1 MSRIMTQALECHGLP
16 QRTARVTERMARG
29 TGWLGWLRSRLFG
42 SGDRRDVVALRHC
55 SEHILRDIGLLDD
68 RRGNRL
74 LRDDVLLRR

>member
-1 MSRIMTQALECHGLP
+1 MSRIMTQAVECHGLP
-16 QRTARVTERMARG
+16 RNQTGG

-74 LRDDVLLRR
+74 LRDDVQFRL